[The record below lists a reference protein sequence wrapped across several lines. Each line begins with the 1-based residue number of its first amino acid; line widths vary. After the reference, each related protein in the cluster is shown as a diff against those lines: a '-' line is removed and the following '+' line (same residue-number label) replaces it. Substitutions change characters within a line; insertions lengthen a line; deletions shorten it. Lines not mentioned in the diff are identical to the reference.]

1 MLWMKIMLP
10 HEFFSWFM
18 WSSTPCQK
26 SLKIVQIFS
35 ICLKFVL
42 YFTNL
47 TIVCLNVSTY
57 SVFDRVL
64 NLCSCTCMFA
74 GGGGVDTMPGIKT
87 NIDVILP
94 STHRVH
100 KTWTFLIIT
109 HNSWYRSRKI
119 KEDSST
125 EREKFP
131 LRFEPIFITVQC
143 TSQSQ
148 DFSNEKWSR
157 NLQIGNAFND
167 WNSTISHAN
176 WQCLTNK
183 SYNFYIFSI
192 VMHYTSFGSAIKR
205 N

>member
-1 MLWMKIMLP
+1 MEKALLQPLEICWVRVKKVNSAKYWAISYICKG
-10 HEFFSWFM
+10 HSNY
-18 WSSTPCQK
+18 
-26 SLKIVQIFS
+26 LKTECII
-35 ICLKFVL
+35 
-42 YFTNL
+42 N
-47 TIVCLNVSTY
+47 
-57 SVFDRVL
+57 
-64 NLCSCTCMFA
+64 
-74 GGGGVDTMPGIKT
+74 
-87 NIDVILP
+87 P

-100 KTWTFLIIT
+100 KTWTFLIII

-125 EREKFP
+125 ER
-131 LRFEPIFITVQC
+131 FEPIFITVQC
-143 TSQSQ
+143 TSRSQ

-176 WQCLTNK
+176 WQCLTKK
-183 SYNFYIFSI
+183 SYIFFI

>member
-1 MLWMKIMLP
+1 MNGLVI
-10 HEFFSWFM
+10 SR
-18 WSSTPCQK
+18 S
-26 SLKIVQIFS
+26 
-35 ICLKFVL
+35 VL
-42 YFTNL
+42 CFNC
-47 TIVCLNVSTY
+47 VCIHLLNNKQ
-57 SVFDRVL
+57 VL
-64 NLCSCTCMFA
+64 NKVPNANTQHIHTFQASNLKEQVSIVWLLQCSWMMNTNHRSRRKVVNWTKRKKA
-74 GGGGVDTMPGIKT
+74 IK
-87 NIDVILP
+87 ILTSNGKEVTVPFWLNP

-143 TSQSQ
+143 TSRSQ

-176 WQCLTNK
+176 WQK
-183 SYNFYIFSI
+183 SFFFYF
-192 VMHYTSFGSAIKR
+192 FFLL
-205 N
+205 

>member
-1 MLWMKIMLP
+1 MLENVQHELFPSSYKINVSRMNKETKIYLLHFCFEQYFRWKWMKIDNI
-10 HEFFSWFM
+10 HS
-18 WSSTPCQK
+18 
-26 SLKIVQIFS
+26 KIAAS
-35 ICLKFVL
+35 D
-42 YFTNL
+42 N
-47 TIVCLNVSTY
+47 N
-57 SVFDRVL
+57 
-64 NLCSCTCMFA
+64 
-74 GGGGVDTMPGIKT
+74 
-87 NIDVILP
+87 P

-131 LRFEPIFITVQC
+131 CFDLSLYLSQSNV
-143 TSQSQ
+143 TSRSQ

-176 WQCLTNK
+176 WQCLTNIL
-183 SYNFYIFSI
+183 NFSLF
-192 VMHYTSFGSAIKR
+192 FLL
-205 N
+205 

>member
-1 MLWMKIMLP
+1 MYISLWENSRGHPDNVSFMQFSMKIDGFEQKDSQGFENSYNSYEQYPL
-10 HEFFSWFM
+10 EKFF
-18 WSSTPCQK
+18 
-26 SLKIVQIFS
+26 IFT
-35 ICLKFVL
+35 IYQNYTLA
-42 YFTNL
+42 L
-47 TIVCLNVSTY
+47 TVAFLVNCFN
-57 SVFDRVL
+57 
-64 NLCSCTCMFA
+64 
-74 GGGGVDTMPGIKT
+74 
-87 NIDVILP
+87 P

-143 TSQSQ
+143 TSRSQ

-176 WQCLTNK
+176 WQCLTKK
-183 SYNFYIFSI
+183 SYNFYIFFI